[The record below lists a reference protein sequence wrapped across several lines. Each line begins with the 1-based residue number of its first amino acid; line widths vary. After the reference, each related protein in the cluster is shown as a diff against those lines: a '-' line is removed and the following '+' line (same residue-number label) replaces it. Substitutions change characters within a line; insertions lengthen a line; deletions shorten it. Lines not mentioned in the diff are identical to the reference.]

1 LQQKTA
7 EDESRLKII
16 NAKINNIQMKINNKC
31 GDKVNDNNNEDDEED
46 LEYDDIDALKIEK
59 QEIELY
65 IEQRTKRIYEINER
79 RKWNIDNICKTKEE
93 KTVVN
98 TLKNTSLHADI
109 TNIDPTK
116 MKMYEDKDNDKILNT
131 TTTTTTTDVSSS
143 ASTSSANVNVFTK
156 SNNTASITAS
166 SSSPVS
172 SSSSSSSSPVSSSS
186 SAITSRGSEPGEH
199 IRRER
204 LAVISYNDY
213 VIGQEQVLESYSE
226 IKDMELTKEYL
237 FKHCDVLLHEHAQSY
252 MLLSCLEDE
261 MNGKKIRMKLV
272 CRQSQILSHIH
283 ELGRYVSNL

>member
-1 LQQKTA
+1 MQQKTA

-16 NAKINNIQMKINNKC
+16 NAKINNIQMKIDSKC
-31 GDKVNDNNNEDDEED
+31 GDKVNNNNNEDDEED

-59 QEIELY
+59 HEIELY

-116 MKMYEDKDNDKILNT
+116 MKMYEDKDNDKNLN

-143 ASTSSANVNVFTK
+143 VNVNVFTK
-156 SNNTASITAS
+156 SNNTASVTASS

-172 SSSSSSSSPVSSSS
+172 SSSSSSPVSSSSSLSPVSSSS

-237 FKHCDVLLHEHAQSY
+237 FKHCDVLLHEHVQSY

-272 CRQSQILSHIH
+272 CRQSQILSHIQ
-283 ELGRYVSNL
+283 ELGRYSK

>member
-1 LQQKTA
+1 MQQKTA

-31 GDKVNDNNNEDDEED
+31 GDKVNNNNNNEDDEED

-116 MKMYEDKDNDKILNT
+116 MKMYEDKDNDKSLN
-131 TTTTTTTDVSSS
+131 TTTTTTTDVS
-143 ASTSSANVNVFTK
+143 SSANVNVFTK
-156 SNNTASITAS
+156 SNNTASVTA
-166 SSSPVS
+166 

-186 SAITSRGSEPGEH
+186 SAITSRGSEPGEY

-283 ELGRYVSNL
+283 ELGRYSK

>member
-1 LQQKTA
+1 
-7 EDESRLKII
+7 
-16 NAKINNIQMKINNKC
+16 MKINNKC

-116 MKMYEDKDNDKILNT
+116 MKMYEDKDNDKSLN
-131 TTTTTTTDVSSS
+131 TTTTTTTDVS
-143 ASTSSANVNVFTK
+143 SSANVNVFTK
-156 SNNTASITAS
+156 SNNTASVTAS
-166 SSSPVS
+166 SSSPV

>member
-1 LQQKTA
+1 
-7 EDESRLKII
+7 
-16 NAKINNIQMKINNKC
+16 MKINNKC
-31 GDKVNDNNNEDDEED
+31 GDKVNNNNNEDDEED
-46 LEYDDIDALKIEK
+46 LEYDDIDALKIKK

-116 MKMYEDKDNDKILNT
+116 MKMYEDKDNDKSLNT
-131 TTTTTTTDVSSS
+131 TTTTSTDVSSS
-143 ASTSSANVNVFTK
+143 ANINVFTK

-166 SSSPVS
+166 SSSPV
-172 SSSSSSSSPVSSSS
+172 SSSSSSPVSSSS

-283 ELGRYVSNL
+283 ELGRYSK

>member
-1 LQQKTA
+1 MQQKTA

-16 NAKINNIQMKINNKC
+16 NAKINNIQKKINNISS
-31 GDKVNDNNNEDDEED
+31 DKINNDNEDEDED
-46 LEYDDIDALKIEK
+46 LDYDDIDALKIEK
-59 QEIELY
+59 HEIELY
-65 IEQRTKRIYEINER
+65 IEQRHKRIYDINER

-98 TLKNTSLHADI
+98 TMKNTSLHADI
-109 TNIDPTK
+109 NNIDSTK
-116 MKMYEDKDNDKILNT
+116 MKMYEDNEEENKDNDRILNT
-131 TTTTTTTDVSSS
+131 SSTTTDTSSS
-143 ASTSSANVNVFTK
+143 SSSSSLSSSNVNVFTK
-156 SNNTASITAS
+156 SNNTASVTA
-166 SSSPVS
+166 S
-172 SSSSSSSSPVSSSS
+172 SSSSSSSSSTTTTTATTS
-186 SAITSRGSEPGEH
+186 ITSRGSEPGEY

-226 IKDMELTKEYL
+226 IKDMEVTKEYL

-261 MNGKKIRMKLV
+261 MNGKKNRMKLV

-283 ELGRYVSNL
+283 ELGRWV